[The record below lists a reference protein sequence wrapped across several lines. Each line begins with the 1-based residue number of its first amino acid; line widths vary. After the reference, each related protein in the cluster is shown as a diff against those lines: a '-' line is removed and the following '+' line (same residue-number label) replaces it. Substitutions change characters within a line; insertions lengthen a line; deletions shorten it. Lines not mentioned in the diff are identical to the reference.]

1 MRKYV
6 IYTALFGDYD
16 QINQPAVID
25 DRFDYVLFTDR
36 QINCFSGVWDVKGV
50 DKVSDD
56 LIKCAR
62 WVKTHPEL
70 LLKDY
75 DCSLWIDAS
84 IQIMDSY
91 IYDKVIELY
100 ENSAKISSV
109 IHPERDCVYDE
120 ICTVIEFGVESE
132 RNALNWGH
140 FLRREGF
147 VRNYG
152 LHETGLLF
160 RMHSDGGVKLFDSL
174 WWECIDSNSSRDQL
188 SFDYCLWKCNVTCE
202 DIMPRGCSVRNTE
215 HFSLKRHKN
224 EMAKHNRLGRDEGKL
239 AQEVYRSPNNI
250 MFIHELYYKIMGF
263 RKPFFWAYTIGQL
276 YCLRN
281 IYLKCRIFPKKS
293 SHIT

>member
-6 IYTALFGDYD
+6 IYTALLGDYD
-16 QINQPAVID
+16 QINQPAVVD
-25 DRFDYVLFTDR
+25 ERFDYILFTDR
-36 QINCFSGVWDVKGV
+36 KIGGSCGVWKVRWV

-56 LIKCAR
+56 LTKCAR

-84 IQIMDSY
+84 IQIMDAY
-91 IYDKVIELY
+91 IYDKIIDLH
-100 ENSAKISSV
+100 NKSAKISSV

-132 RNALNWGH
+132 RKALRWGH

-147 VRNYG
+147 ERNYG

-188 SFDYCLWKCNVTCE
+188 SFDYCLWKCNIICE
-202 DIMPRGCSVRNTE
+202 NIMPRGCSVRNTE

-224 EMAKHNRLGRDEGKL
+224 EMAKHNRLGRDEGWL
-239 AQEVYRSPNNI
+239 AQEVYRSPNTI
-250 MFIHELYYKIMGF
+250 LVIHNLYYKIMGF
-263 RKPFFWAYTIGQL
+263 RRPFVWAYVIGQL
-276 YCLRN
+276 YRLRN
-281 IYLKCRIFPKKS
+281 AYFKCRKKLL
-293 SHIT
+293 TLRNKV